1 VAEIVGYG
9 TYVPYWRLDRKA
21 IATALGSPAGRGTR
35 AVASFDEDTTS
46 MGVEAGRVALAS
58 GPEGLTPETL
68 LFATSD
74 PPYLDK
80 TNATAIHAALALPES
95 VRAYDMVGSV
105 RSGWGAMHLAVLS
118 DRPTLVVLSDIRGGL
133 PGGADE
139 RDGGDGAA
147 AFLIGSEG
155 PALTQTLG
163 AASSSREFTD
173 RWRVPGEHHSH
184 VWEERFGEAAYLP
197 AAETAVT
204 EAFKQAGI
212 TAEAVDHLIVTGVH
226 ARAAKRLAAWIG
238 ARPQAAVDDLGS
250 VTGIT
255 GAAHAGLLLAGVLD
269 QAEPGQIIAL
279 VQVAD
284 GADVAVMRIT
294 DALVGYRQRR
304 RTTVQEQIERGRS
317 DLSYASFLT
326 WRGQMHREPP
336 RRPDPQPP
344 DAPPAL
350 RDERWKFGFF
360 ASRCTA
366 PLAPGGRECGTR
378 HLPPARVC
386 VKCKAV
392 DQMASEPLA
401 DVKATVATFT
411 VDRLAFSLAPP
422 VVAAVIDFD
431 GGGRLRCE
439 LTDVDPAAVKI
450 GDRVE
455 MTFRRLFTGGNGM
468 HNYFWK
474 ARPIKE
480 AD

>member
-1 VAEIVGYG
+1 
-9 TYVPYWRLDRKA
+9 
-21 IATALGSPAGRGTR
+21 
-35 AVASFDEDTTS
+35 VASFDEDTTS
-46 MGVEAGRVALAS
+46 MAVEAGRVALAA
-58 GPEGLTPETL
+58 GPAGFVPETV
-68 LFATSD
+68 LFATTN

-80 TNATAIHAALALPES
+80 TNATAIHAALGLPES
-95 VRAYDMVGSV
+95 ARAYDMIGSV
-105 RSGWGAMHLAVLS
+105 RSGWGAMHMAGLS
-118 DRPTLVVLSDIRGGL
+118 NRPTLVALSDIRGGL
-133 PGGADE
+133 PGGSDE
-139 RDGGDGAA
+139 RDGGDAAA
-147 AFLIGSEG
+147 AFLIGPDG
-155 PALTQTLG
+155 PALTEGLG
-163 AASSSREFTD
+163 SASSSREFTE
-173 RWRVPGEHHSH
+173 RWRVPGEQHSH

-204 EAFKQAGI
+204 EAFKQAGV

-226 ARAAKRLAAWIG
+226 PRAAKRLAAWIG
-238 ARPQAAVDDLGS
+238 ARPHAAVDDLGS

-255 GAAHAGLLLAGVLD
+255 GTAHAGLLLAGVLD
-269 QAEPGQIIAL
+269 RAEPGQVIVV
-279 VQVAD
+279 VQLAD
-284 GADVAVMRIT
+284 GADTMVLRTT
-294 DALVGYRQRR
+294 DALAGYRERL
-304 RTTVQEQIERGRS
+304 RTTVQEQIDRGRH
-317 DLSYASFLT
+317 DLTYASFLT
-326 WRGQMHREPP
+326 WRGEMHREPP

-344 DAPPAL
+344 DAPPAF
-350 RDERWKFGFF
+350 RDEPWKFGFF
-360 ASRCTA
+360 ASRCVA
-366 PLAPGGRECGTR
+366 PLAPDGRECGTR

-392 DQMASEPLA
+392 DQMASERLA

-455 MTFRRLFTGGNGM
+455 MTFRRLFTAGNGV

>member
-1 VAEIVGYG
+1 VGEIVAYG

-21 IATALGSPAGRGTR
+21 IAAALGSPAGRGTR
-35 AVASFDEDTTS
+35 TVASFDEDTTS
-46 MGVEAGRVALAS
+46 IGVEAGRVAVAAAPN
-58 GPEGLTPETL
+58 GVAPETL
-68 LFATSD
+68 LFATSN
-74 PPYLDK
+74 PAYLDK

-95 VRAYDMVGSV
+95 VGAYDMVGSV
-105 RSGWGAMHLAVLS
+105 RSGWGAMHLAALS

-133 PGGADE
+133 PSGADE

-147 AFLIGSEG
+147 AFLIASEG
-155 PALTQTLG
+155 PALTETLG
-163 AASSSREFTD
+163 TASSSREFTD
-173 RWRVPGEHHSH
+173 RWRVPGEQYSH

-204 EAFKQAGI
+204 EAFKQAGV

-226 ARAAKRLAAWIG
+226 PRAAKRLAAWIG
-238 ARPQAAVDDLGS
+238 ARPGAAVDDLGS

-255 GAAHAGLLLAGVLD
+255 GTAHAGVLLAGVLD
-269 QAEPGQIIAL
+269 RAEAGQVIAL
-279 VQVAD
+279 VQLAD
-284 GADVAVMRIT
+284 GADVVVMRTT
-294 DALVGYRQRR
+294 DALAGYRRGG

-326 WRGQMHREPP
+326 WRGHMHREPP

-344 DAPPAL
+344 EAPPAF
-350 RDERWKFGFF
+350 RDDRWKFGFF
-360 ASRCTA
+360 ASRC
-366 PLAPGGRECGTR
+366 EVCGTR
-378 HLPPARVC
+378 NLPPARVC

-392 DQMASEPLA
+392 DQMASERLA
-401 DVKATVATFT
+401 DVKGTVATFT

-439 LTDVDPAAVKI
+439 LTDVDPATVKI

-455 MTFRRLFTGGNGM
+455 MTFRRLFTGANGV

-480 AD
+480 TH